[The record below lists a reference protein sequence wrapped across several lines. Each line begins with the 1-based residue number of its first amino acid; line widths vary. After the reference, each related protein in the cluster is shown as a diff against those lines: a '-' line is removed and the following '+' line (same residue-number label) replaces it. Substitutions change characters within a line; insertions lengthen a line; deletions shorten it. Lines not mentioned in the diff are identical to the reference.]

1 MKASDFQAPQ
11 AGRLVVTTDGQ
22 LAFVPAPLPPHIQ
35 YDDHLVLALSRA
47 DSALSELAGVGRL
60 MPNPHLLVNPY
71 IQREAILS
79 TRIEGT
85 QSSFSEL
92 LRHEIGDA
100 STSNDADVREVRNYI
115 NALEYGLRR
124 LEDLPISLRLVCEL
138 HERVL
143 AGARGEN
150 TRPGEFRQ
158 WQNYIGLDNSPI
170 QDAIFVPPPP
180 AEMIE
185 ALHAWE
191 TFNQERDVM
200 PDLIQCALMHHQF
213 ETIHPF
219 IDGNGRLG
227 RLLITLFLLERKRLS
242 QPLLY
247 LSAFFEAH
255 RAQYYDLL
263 QRVRTEGAWSLWL
276 HFFLQGVTE
285 TAQAAARQASE
296 LMDAREQYRHLLRS
310 KGTAV
315 ALLDELFVNPFV
327 TVRSAMSALRVSQ
340 PTAQSAMTTLETLG
354 LLEEITGRAWRR
366 MYLAM
371 PIWRIVAPE
380 EADQPT

>member
-1 MKASDFQAPQ
+1 MKASDFHTPS

-22 LAFVPAPLPPHIQ
+22 PAFVPAPLPPHIE
-35 YDDHLVLALSRA
+35 YDDDLVLKLSRA

-60 MPNPHLLVNPY
+60 MPNPHLLINPY

-92 LRHEIGDA
+92 LRHEVGEA
-100 STSNDADVREVRNYI
+100 SEHSDADVREVRNYI
-115 NALEYGLRR
+115 VALEYGLRR
-124 LEDLPISLRLVCEL
+124 LEDLPISLRLICDL

-143 AGARGEN
+143 AGVRGDA

-158 WQNYIGLDNSPI
+158 WQNYIGVDNSPI

-185 ALHAWE
+185 ALHDWE
-191 TFNQERDVM
+191 SFIHERDVM
-200 PDLIQCALMHHQF
+200 PDLIQCALIHHQF

-227 RLLITLFLLERKRLS
+227 RLLITLFLLERNRLS

-255 RAQYYDLL
+255 RVQYYDLL
-263 QRVRTEGAWSLWL
+263 QRVRTEGDWSSWL
-276 HFFLQGVTE
+276 RFFLEGVAE
-285 TAQAAARQASE
+285 TAQAATKQASQ
-296 LMDAREQYRHLLRS
+296 LIDVREHYRQLLRG

-340 PTAQSAMTTLETLG
+340 PTAQSAINVLETLG

-371 PIWRIVAPE
+371 PIWRVVAPE
-380 EADQPT
+380 EAGQA